1 MKHLPLTVLSG
12 VVVTAVVL
20 GFIFLGSPGSTE
32 AAANENHPNTGPATR
47 TIEKHAEHGDRHSMW
62 VTATAYCSRPEETDG
77 DPFIAAWSD
86 RLNPKVKSIAVS
98 RDLLDEGL
106 QHRTKVW
113 IEDDGVET
121 GPYLVLDKMNKRW
134 KHRIDVYFGLNLKGA
149 LQFGKKRVRIF
160 WKTES
165 TSKPSS

>member
-1 MKHLPLTVLSG
+1 MKHLPLAISSAVI
-12 VVVTAVVL
+12 VTLVVL
-20 GFIFLGSPGSTE
+20 GFIFLGSTGGIDHR
-32 AAANENHPNTGPATR
+32 NIYNYPNTGPATR

-77 DPFIAAWSD
+77 DPFIAAWND

-106 QHRTKVW
+106 HHRTDVW
-113 IEDDGVET
+113 IEEDGMES

-134 KHRIDVYFGLNLKGA
+134 KRRIDVYFGTDLKGA
-149 LQFGKKRVRIF
+149 RQFGKKRVRIF
-160 WKTES
+160 WKTDS
-165 TSKPSS
+165 TSKPKS